1 MDIEKLLLLLAG
13 LLGGGVGPKLL
24 EKVLD
29 WIRGA
34 PKDKADMD
42 KLYSEMYKAQTENQ
56 KMQIEMTLSIL
67 EEQRESLKESNTEV
81 DKLRTEVIP
90 RYANENVE
98 LRKVIQDQNETIF
111 NERTEKNNCLNRIKL
126 LEAELS
132 RVKPTGGS
140 RRDEGFR

>member
-132 RVKPTGGS
+132 RVKPIGGS